1 LSRHTRAHY
10 LLDPATSLDAQ
21 AMTIATAFH
30 RLAPA
35 VLVPCDDAAFDLLGH
50 ARGAPLPG
58 VPDDVREGLRQLV
71 ETSLGDPAGYV
82 DSVDKL
88 RFPARARRAGVATPR
103 SAVCARDVD
112 ARAFA
117 AETGYPVVLKRA
129 FSFGGRGVAVCT
141 DAQDLARAFARLTAG
156 TPGAALLAQEHLDGI
171 TCYTAALAWR
181 GELLCCHAVEQ
192 IERMPLGASTVVRYR
207 HDAAM
212 VDATARLVRE
222 FGISGLAGTEF
233 LQAGDTAHVIEI
245 NRRVTPGLHRAP
257 SIGIDYLR
265 TWADAL
271 AGRAPARRAVM
282 DEAASRVF
290 VHFPMEW
297 MRDPMSPYLVYQ
309 PLDAPRDDPRLLAA
323 LLDLGW
329 KVNRLRDTA

>member
-1 LSRHTRAHY
+1 
-10 LLDPATSLDAQ
+10 
-21 AMTIATAFH
+21 
-30 RLAPA
+30 
-35 VLVPCDDAAFDLLGH
+35 
-50 ARGAPLPG
+50 
-58 VPDDVREGLRQLV
+58 
-71 ETSLGDPAGYV
+71 
-82 DSVDKL
+82 
-88 RFPARARRAGVATPR
+88 
-103 SAVCARDVD
+103 
-112 ARAFA
+112 
-117 AETGYPVVLKRA
+117 
-129 FSFGGRGVAVCT
+129 
-141 DAQDLARAFARLTAG
+141 
-156 TPGAALLAQEHLDGI
+156 
-171 TCYTAALAWR
+171 
-181 GELLCCHAVEQ
+181 VEQ